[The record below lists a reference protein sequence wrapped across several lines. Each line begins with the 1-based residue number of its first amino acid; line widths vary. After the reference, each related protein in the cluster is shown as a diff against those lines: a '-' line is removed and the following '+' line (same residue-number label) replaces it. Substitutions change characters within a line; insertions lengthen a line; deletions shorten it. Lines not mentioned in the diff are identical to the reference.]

1 VTQLEP
7 FDRHLPSP
15 IASLLDLR
23 ASARGSVVRA
33 EQLTPVQE
41 RSYVPTGLEERVI
54 DAATSGD
61 PPACIVISGSA
72 GGGKSAVLNRIAR
85 RGPDTFAAVLEDATH
100 AEAPDQDQYERL
112 VEFLAPLGD
121 GQPVYSGRP
130 LLIAMNTGMVIRLF
144 DQLRGHRGPAHG
156 FTALESE
163 LHRQLL
169 LPDRPS
175 EFSLP
180 GPLLVVNLDLR
191 ATAGGTDSL
200 FAQMLLALDPDRNDG
215 VMAGAPR
222 CESCL
227 VRDYCFVRTN
237 AQILSSGPARAS
249 VDRAAEEI
257 ALSRGRPLQPRE
269 LWDFAVDLITGGE
282 QFPAGDPC
290 DEIARLAGEDDGDLT
305 VWKRIANNG
314 AFLDPISSLGA
325 ELSTLDP
332 SYEPDEAVHELI
344 TGAGIDP
351 QADGDALE
359 ELLGASA
366 GREAIRT
373 AAEVLRKS
381 RLVTEAGDY
390 NRAAAGRALVRA
402 AALAGEVDLTA
413 RDAGAF
419 VAALNEYANP
429 AVSGDA
435 DGSALENLHRIIA
448 SGLTVAFGTEAG
460 VERYFFTRA
469 YDPRRTHS
477 VLVHANIDSEDEL
490 FHLVDPDPIRHAAGK
505 GASIAGYRPYAIAFR
520 LAGVE
525 LRIDLP
531 LFRLLRDTASGTRPS
546 SADLERFF
554 HLRRAA
560 EALGRQAAT
569 DKDRPLLI
577 AERDSGRR
585 YRLARRRDV
594 RGNPVL
600 AVQEVQ

>member
-1 VTQLEP
+1 MTQLEP

-15 IASLLDLR
+15 ISSVLDLR

-33 EQLTPVQE
+33 AQLTPVQE

-61 PPACIVISGSA
+61 APACIVISGSA
-72 GGGKSAVLNRIAR
+72 GGGKSAVLNRIAQG
-85 RGPDTFAAVLEDATH
+85 GPDTFAAVLEDATH

-121 GQPVYSGRP
+121 EQPVYAGRP

-144 DQLRGHRGPAHG
+144 DQLRVHRGSAHG

-169 LPDRPS
+169 LPERTS
-175 EFSLP
+175 EFSLA
-180 GPLLVVNLDLR
+180 GRVLVVNLDLR
-191 ATAGGTDSL
+191 ATAGGHDSL
-200 FAQMLLALDPDRNDG
+200 FAQMLQALDPDRTDG

-222 CESCL
+222 CQTCI
-227 VRDYCFVRTN
+227 VRNHCFVRTN
-237 AQILSSGPARAS
+237 AQILSSEPARTS

-257 ALSRGRPLQPRE
+257 ALGRGRPLQPRE

-290 DEIARLAGEDDGDLT
+290 DEIARLAGQDDGDLI
-305 VWKRIANNG
+305 VWKRIAING
-314 AFLDPISSLGA
+314 AFLDPASSLGA

-332 SYEPDEAVHELI
+332 SYEPDEAVHELM

-351 QADGDALE
+351 HADADALQK
-359 ELLGASA
+359 LLGGPP
-366 GREAIRT
+366 GREAIET
-373 AAEVLRKS
+373 AAGVLRES

-390 NRAAAGRALVRA
+390 HRAAAGRSLVRA
-402 AALAGEVDLTA
+402 AAFAGEVDLTA

-419 VAALNEYANP
+419 VAALREYANP
-429 AVSGDA
+429 AAAGDA
-435 DGSALENLHRIIA
+435 DGSSLENLHKTIA
-448 SGLTVAFGTEAG
+448 TGLTIAFGKEVG

-469 YDPRRTHS
+469 SDPRRTHS

-490 FHLVDPDPIRHAAGK
+490 FHLVDPDPVLPATGQ
-505 GASIAGYRPYAIAFR
+505 GASIAGYRPHAITFR

-531 LFRLLRDTASGTRPS
+531 LFRLLRDTATGTRPS

-569 DKDRPLLI
+569 EKDRPLLI